1 MKSYAF
7 IFISLL
13 IVLLCP
19 ALCPAYATEAAC
31 STKTD
36 ILQQYSDMEESAE
49 VFFTENNT
57 ILLAQRAPM
66 GGNGRPMRAT
76 MYGWQTNNVPNY
88 NVPAPP
94 RPPVGDRGYWN
105 NYYIYGNS
113 WSDGIGG
120 TSYPDNLPGA
130 SVNYNT
136 NPQPRQYEDRRPP
149 TVEEQA
155 AKTVY
160 SFMGALKYGDF
171 NGAMGYL
178 PDSLRNGGAGSSTV
192 KYITDRV
199 GKIKDSKV
207 LSTKVLS
214 GNSVQVRTQ
223 YNVSDGLGNW
233 IPETRTFTVSNGM
246 IVNPL

>member
-1 MKSYAF
+1 MKIFNF
-7 IFISLL
+7 IFTSLL
-13 IVLLCP
+13 IASLLCISGP
-19 ALCPAYATEAAC
+19 ANATEVYSSAN
-31 STKTD
+31 TD
-36 ILQQYSDMEESAE
+36 IHKQTADTEQLAD
-49 VFFTENNT
+49 VFFSEGTP

-76 MYGWQTNNVPNY
+76 MYGWQTNNIPNY
-88 NVPAPP
+88 NVPAAP
-94 RPPVGDRGYWN
+94 RPPAGDRGYWN
-105 NYYIYGNS
+105 NAYIYGNS
-113 WSDGIGG
+113 WVGG

-130 SVNYNT
+130 SINT
-136 NPQPRQYEDRRPP
+136 SNQPQPRQYEDRRPP
-149 TVEEQA
+149 SVEDKA

-160 SFMGALKYGDF
+160 SFMGSLKYGDL
-171 NGAMGYL
+171 NGALSYL
-178 PDSLRNGGAGSSTV
+178 PDSMRNGGPGSSSV

-199 GKIKDSKV
+199 GKVKDSKV

>member
-1 MKSYAF
+1 MKNCRF
-7 IFISLL
+7 IFVSLL
-13 IVLLCP
+13 IVSLCCI
-19 ALCPAYATEAAC
+19 ACPVYATEVY
-31 STKTD
+31 SSSNTD
-36 ILQQYSDMEESAE
+36 IHQTVNLEQSAGD
-49 VFFTENNT
+49 FFSENGT

-76 MYGWQTNNVPNY
+76 MYGWQTNNIPNY

-113 WSDGIGG
+113 WADGIGG
-120 TSYPDNLPGA
+120 TSYPANLPGA

-136 NPQPRQYEDRRPP
+136 QPQPRQYEDRKPP
-149 TVEEQA
+149 SVEDQA
-155 AKTVY
+155 SKTVY
-160 SFMGALKYGDF
+160 SFMGSLKYGDF
-171 NGAMGYL
+171 NGALSYL
-178 PDSLRNGGAGSSTV
+178 PDSLRNGGAGSSSV

-199 GKIKDSKV
+199 GKIKDSRV
-207 LSTKVLS
+207 LSTKLLS

-223 YNVSDGLGNW
+223 YYFSDGLGNW

>member
-1 MKSYAF
+1 MKSYIYAF
-7 IFISLL
+7 IALL
-13 IVLLCP
+13 AAFLGFTACP
-19 ALCPAYATEAAC
+19 AQAIEVYS
-31 STKTD
+31 STHTD
-36 ILQQYSDMEESAE
+36 FQSSVSPDQSVEI
-49 VFFTENNT
+49 FFTDSGS

-76 MYGWQTNNVPNY
+76 MYGWQTNNIPNY

-105 NYYIYGNS
+105 NYYVYGPG
-113 WSDGIGG
+113 WAGG

-136 NPQPRQYEDRRPP
+136 RPDPRQYDDRKPP

-160 SFMGALKYGDF
+160 SFMGSLKYGDF
-171 NGAMGYL
+171 NGALSYL
-178 PDSLRNGGAGSSTV
+178 PDSLRSSGTGSSSV
-192 KYITDRV
+192 KYIADRT
-199 GKIKDSKV
+199 GKVKDSRV
-207 LSTKVLS
+207 LSTKLLS

-223 YNVSDGLGNW
+223 YLYNDGSGNW